1 MDKYHIRLNT
11 FAISLF
17 LGTIFLLTPL
27 LFFSSCPRYYQLRFE
42 EYGVYDEFESNF
54 ISEEKVNHQINNL
67 ILHLSPLTVNL
78 DVDFY
83 SKEDVL
89 HLYDVKNIITF
100 LYFVYILSIAYVL
113 WFFKYKKSDI
123 NFKLLKKQ
131 SQLYILAILVTG
143 LITFFNFDYLFTFAH
158 DVTFSND
165 YWLLDPNSSNLIN
178 FFPQSLFLEIFMIV
192 IISNLLMHI
201 SFIMLTEKFYG
212 KRKTK

>member
-89 HLYDVKNIITF
+89 HLYDVKNIITVSYTH
-100 LYFVYILSIAYVL
+100 L
-113 WFFKYKKSDI
+113 KRDI
-123 NFKLLKKQ
+123 
-131 SQLYILAILVTG
+131 
-143 LITFFNFDYLFTFAH
+143 
-158 DVTFSND
+158 
-165 YWLLDPNSSNLIN
+165 
-178 FFPQSLFLEIFMIV
+178 
-192 IISNLLMHI
+192 
-201 SFIMLTEKFYG
+201 
-212 KRKTK
+212 R